1 MARFQ
6 DELPSQQGWIHELA
20 QGELHPDAEKLLQ
33 LGKSFDPQQLVE
45 ESSIDFLTDLRE
57 LLTDFCRIF
66 NAYSESGTRFPEIKL
81 YGIAQSAA
89 DFMLFRNQIKLI
101 FMNSAH
107 GVIQMSF
114 SQHNRGGVAVDGLD
128 QHSGAYSHSPPIL
141 PSLGPTQELIAQVGA
156 FREIYWSYHGEKVS
170 PEQVARFYFAEFIKL
185 SRDLKRSK
193 AGNQVLLDQ
202 IKALLQEK
210 GLDL

>member
-20 QGELHPDAEKLLQ
+20 QGEIHPDAEKLLQ

-45 ESSIDFLTDLRE
+45 ESSIDFLTDLRD
-57 LLTDFCRIF
+57 LLTDFCRTF
-66 NAYSESGTRFPEIKL
+66 NSYSESGTRFSEIKL

-114 SQHNRGGVAVDGLD
+114 SQHLRAGVAIDGFD
-128 QHSGAYSHSPPIL
+128 QPSGAYANPSAAL
-141 PSLGPTQELIAQVGA
+141 ASLGPHQELLAQVGA
-156 FREIYWSYHGEKVS
+156 FRDIYWTYRGEKVS
-170 PEQVARFYFAEFIKL
+170 PDQVGRFYFAEFIKA

-193 AGNQVLLDQ
+193 AGNQILLDQ

>member
-20 QGELHPDAEKLLQ
+20 RGELHPEAEKLLQ
-33 LGKSFDPQQLVE
+33 LGQSTDPHQRVE
-45 ESSIDFLTDLRE
+45 ESAIDFLTELRE
-57 LLTDFCRIF
+57 LLTEYSRVF
-66 NAYSESGTRFPEIKL
+66 NSYSESGARFQEIKL

-107 GVIQMSF
+107 GVIQIHF
-114 SQHNRGGVAVDGLD
+114 SQHQRGGLAVDGLESS
-128 QHSGAYSHSPPIL
+128 HGASPGVTGNI
-141 PSLGPTQELIAQVGA
+141 PSQELIAQIGA
-156 FREIYWSYHGEKVS
+156 FREIFWTYHGEKVS
-170 PEQVARFYFAEFIKL
+170 PDQVARFYLGEFIKG

-193 AGNQVLLDQ
+193 GGNQVLLDQ